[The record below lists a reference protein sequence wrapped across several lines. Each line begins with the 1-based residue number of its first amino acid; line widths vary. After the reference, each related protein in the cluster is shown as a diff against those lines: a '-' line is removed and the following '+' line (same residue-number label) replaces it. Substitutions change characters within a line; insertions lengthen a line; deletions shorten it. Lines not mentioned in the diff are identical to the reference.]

1 MCQLWISDLFVL
13 NRKMLSTDNVLHVN
27 SIAVFVEIYHEIIS
41 TGILLPSR
49 RVVVSY
55 KRVSMFMNYWFTARS
70 SLPRKK
76 CG

>member
-1 MCQLWISDLFVL
+1 MCRLWISDLFVL